1 MQHNNTPEGELS
13 YFETAL
19 LLHLRKSHPHMAGN
33 PNFLRSRADE
43 AANVYEH
50 SIRDGLTVTQAL
62 GQSDAVLYRDLQ
74 FSKFDT
80 LFEVVSEWFPEVP
93 PEKRKGLCLGLLPSA
108 EAVFNKYP
116 IDDKFEASPSYR
128 ILTIELTGFIQSN
141 IEQYGI

>member
-1 MQHNNTPEGELS
+1 M
-13 YFETAL
+13 
-19 LLHLRKSHPHMAGN
+19 
-33 PNFLRSRADE
+33 
-43 AANVYEH
+43 
-50 SIRDGLTVTQAL
+50 

-116 IDDKFEASPSYR
+116 IDDRFEASPSYR

>member
-33 PNFLRSRADE
+33 PNFLRSRAD
-43 AANVYEH
+43 
-50 SIRDGLTVTQAL
+50 
-62 GQSDAVLYRDLQ
+62 DAVLYRDLQ

-116 IDDKFEASPSYR
+116 IDDRFEASPSYR

>member
-1 MQHNNTPEGELS
+1 
-13 YFETAL
+13 
-19 LLHLRKSHPHMAGN
+19 MAGN

-93 PEKRKGLCLGLLPSA
+93 LKSGRVSA
-108 EAVFNKYP
+108 WDYCRPQKPY
-116 IDDKFEASPSYR
+116 S
-128 ILTIELTGFIQSN
+128 TN
-141 IEQYGI
+141 IP

>member
-50 SIRDGLTVTQAL
+50 SIRDGLTVPQAL
-62 GQSDAVLYRDLQ
+62 GQS
-74 FSKFDT
+74 
-80 LFEVVSEWFPEVP
+80 EVVSEWFPEVP

-116 IDDKFEASPSYR
+116 IDDRFEASPSYR